1 MTDNECGSGREK
13 TKMPM
18 WEHLRSEKRKS
29 ILEPPCLHSDKTTY
43 GLVRLILV
51 LNTQRERERREDG
64 KNRHETEER
73 KACADCRRRG
83 RSGGDRKESMN
94 GKRNRIVQKAPIQS
108 TRLIIMLNTA
118 SQALS
123 RED

>member
-1 MTDNECGSGREK
+1 M
-13 TKMPM
+13 
-18 WEHLRSEKRKS
+18 
-29 ILEPPCLHSDKTTY
+29 
-43 GLVRLILV
+43 

-83 RSGGDRKESMN
+83 RSGGDREESMN
-94 GKRNRIVQKAPIQS
+94 GKMCERNRIVQKAPIQS